1 MSYFHSPKP
10 QLLLLSPAGTAIME
24 KHTRCA
30 TKMRTNDQ
38 TKPHSEDKVV
48 PGPDPAVMWTD
59 VRDDQTGVRIIMT
72 HVRVP

>member
-1 MSYFHSPKP
+1 
-10 QLLLLSPAGTAIME
+10 ME

-48 PGPDPAVMWTD
+48 PEPDPAVMWTD
-59 VRDDQTGVRIIMT
+59 VGDDQTGVRIIMT